1 MSSSNEDPASALTGV
16 VRPTPLR
23 ELSAL
28 LGVEV
33 VAVRRASVMRHPTG
47 AGLEQPKAWH
57 VVLGD
62 GRRCRASSREFR
74 HMQHLNAMAAWC
86 GRPVAMAAL
95 TSEDGRRALRLM
107 HEVLEQDDHRAST
120 SSTNTRGNQA

>member
-1 MSSSNEDPASALTGV
+1 MNAPEPHAMTGV

-28 LGVEV
+28 LGIEI
-33 VAVRRASVMRHPTG
+33 VAVRRASIMRHPTG

-62 GRRCRASSREFR
+62 GRRCRATSREFR

-107 HEVLEQDDHRAST
+107 HEALEHDDRNTST
-120 SSTNTRGNQA
+120 SSINTEENQA